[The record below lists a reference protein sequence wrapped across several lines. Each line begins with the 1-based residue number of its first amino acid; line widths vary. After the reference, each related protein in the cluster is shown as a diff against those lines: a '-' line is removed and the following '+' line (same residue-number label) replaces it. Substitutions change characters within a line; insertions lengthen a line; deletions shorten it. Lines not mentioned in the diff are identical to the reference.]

1 MQENGTSRS
10 GEAGRARHFRLQA
23 FQPAYESQPPYLA
36 GGIVDRFRH
45 FGGGPWHLVGRQETC
60 RSQDI
65 RPPPGGSNFMTIFER
80 HTYPEFEKE
89 LAAASELARRGGA
102 QESFRH
108 LERAHI
114 LGQTSTVQHLRVHW
128 QMLRW
133 GWRYKDAREVLGQI
147 LRIVGAAVATPV
159 GMLPL
164 GNTGG
169 AYISP
174 FRPMHIPQELA
185 ELLPLTRQ
193 ARTQGPL
200 LAQSRH

>member
-1 MQENGTSRS
+1 MTLFQRQDHPTV
-10 GEAGRARHFRLQA
+10 EA
-23 FQPAYESQPPYLA
+23 
-36 GGIVDRFRH
+36 
-45 FGGGPWHLVGRQETC
+45 
-60 RSQDI
+60 
-65 RPPPGGSNFMTIFER
+65 
-80 HTYPEFEKE
+80 E
-89 LAAASELARRGGA
+89 LAAASQSARRGRG

-133 GWRYKDAREVLGQI
+133 GWRYKDAREVLGQM

-169 AYISP
+169 ANVSP
-174 FRPMHIPQELA
+174 FRPMHIPQELT

-193 ARTQGPL
+193 ARTERPL
-200 LAQSRH
+200 LAQSGH

>member
-1 MQENGTSRS
+1 
-10 GEAGRARHFRLQA
+10 
-23 FQPAYESQPPYLA
+23 
-36 GGIVDRFRH
+36 
-45 FGGGPWHLVGRQETC
+45 
-60 RSQDI
+60 
-65 RPPPGGSNFMTIFER
+65 MTILDR
-80 HTYPEFEKE
+80 QTYPEFEKE
-89 LAAASELARRGGA
+89 LAAASELAGRGDA
-102 QESFRH
+102 LESFRH

-133 GWRYKDAREVLGQI
+133 GWRYKDAREVLGQM

-169 AYISP
+169 ANVSP
-174 FRPMHIPQELA
+174 FRPMHIPQELT

-193 ARTQGPL
+193 ARTERPL
-200 LAQSRH
+200 LAQSGHSSSVVF